1 MTKFDTSLQIYR
13 KQNMNEREVRASIE
27 RATAMA
33 SKVAQQKG
41 ETLPSS
47 EAIRKQMVGYA
58 EKDNKG
64 GK

>member
-1 MTKFDTSLQIYR
+1 MSADKVGFQIFK
-13 KQNMNEREVRASIE
+13 KQGMSEREVRASIE

-47 EAIRKQMVGYA
+47 EAIRNQMVGYA